1 VQARSAVLFAVELL
15 LGFQV
20 YGTWN
25 VPTYY
30 FVDGTWNVPTT
41 LTFVSSVY
49 WATGKLN
56 STCKLVAPF
65 EEGFGV

>member
-1 VQARSAVLFAVELL
+1 MQARSAVLFAVELL